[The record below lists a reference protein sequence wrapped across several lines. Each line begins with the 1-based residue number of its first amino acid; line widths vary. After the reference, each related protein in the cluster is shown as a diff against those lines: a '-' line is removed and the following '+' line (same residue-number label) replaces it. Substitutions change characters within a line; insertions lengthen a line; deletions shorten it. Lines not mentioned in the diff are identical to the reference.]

1 MWMNFLFSSCN
12 EFNVFQ
18 KKHNLWYLSIK
29 ENCPKIIIVVHILIL
44 LKQKIIFLYLY
55 FYSCSN
61 LFTTKVILWNGDSSN
76 KWGIG
81 LFALT
86 IRYVEGLWQM

>member
-44 LKQKIIFLYLY
+44 LKQKLY
-55 FYSCSN
+55 FYICIFIVVQIYLPQKSSYGMG
-61 LFTTKVILWNGDSSN
+61 IPQING
-76 KWGIG
+76 
-81 LFALT
+81 
-86 IRYVEGLWQM
+86 E